1 MRIFFDVNI
10 ILDFFLERSPNQTV
24 INSLFEKVDKQEIA
38 GFVTISVIQTCAF
51 YLIQAKGSKV
61 SKEIIGV
68 ICRKFQLVEGS
79 KMDVMSAVE
88 SEHEDIEDAIHFFI
102 CLSNDIQG
110 IVTSDKGFLK
120 MAKPHLPIFTPL
132 ELISSLK

>member
-1 MRIFFDVNI
+1 
-10 ILDFFLERSPNQTV
+10 
-24 INSLFEKVDKQEIA
+24 
-38 GFVTISVIQTCAF
+38 
-51 YLIQAKGSKV
+51 
-61 SKEIIGV
+61 
-68 ICRKFQLVEGS
+68 
-79 KMDVMSAVE
+79 MDVMSAVD

>member
-38 GFVTISVIQTCAF
+38 GFVSISVIQTCAF

-68 ICRKFQLVEGS
+68 ICRKFQLIEGS

-88 SEHEDIEDAIHFFI
+88 SEHEDIEDAIHFFT
-102 CLSNDIQG
+102 CLSNDIQR
-110 IVTSDKGFLK
+110 IVTNDKGFLK
-120 MAKPHLPIFTPL
+120 MARPHLPIFTPL

>member
-10 ILDFFLERSPNQTV
+10 ILDFFLERSSNQTV
-24 INSLFEKVDKQEIA
+24 IDSLFEKVDKHEIA

-61 SKEIIGV
+61 SKEI
-68 ICRKFQLVEGS
+68 
-79 KMDVMSAVE
+79 MSAVE
-88 SEHEDIEDAIHFFI
+88 SEHEDIEDAIHYFI
-102 CLSNDIQG
+102 CLSNEIQG
-110 IVTSDKGFLK
+110 IVTNDKVFLK
-120 MAKPHLPIFTPL
+120 MSKPHLPIFTPV